1 MRDIKNRVA
10 IVTGG
15 SKGIGRTIAFLLAKR
30 GASVTICGRST
41 ESLDTTC
48 KEIRDG
54 GGVCSSVTAD
64 VTDENQLSSMVRKTV
79 CDFGRIDILINNA
92 GVGIFKPIWE
102 CSLTDWNYVM
112 DTNLKGYFLCSKA
125 VIPIMKEQNEGYIL
139 NVASEA
145 GRQGIE
151 NLSIYCASKFGII
164 GLSESMKKD
173 LWKFGIQVDYIC
185 PGYVKTD
192 FFKEV
197 SLDYQQMHT
206 GVEPEV
212 VAEEV
217 LRRITH
223 GKRTKKFVLNHLKRW
238 LHLKDVIGLGTSSDY

>member
-1 MRDIKNRVA
+1 MRNIKNQVV

-15 SKGIGRTIAFLLAKR
+15 SKGIGRAIAYSLAKA
-30 GASVTICGRST
+30 GALVTICARST

-64 VTDENQLSSMVRKTV
+64 VTDENQVSLMVRKTL

-92 GVGIFKPIWE
+92 GVGILKPIWE
-102 CSLTDWNYVM
+102 CSSADWDYVM

-125 VIPIMKEQNEGYIL
+125 VIPIMKKQHQGYIL
-139 NVASEA
+139 NVASGA
-145 GRQGIE
+145 GQQGIE
-151 NLSIYCASKFGII
+151 NMSIYCASKFGII

-185 PGYVKTD
+185 PGYVQTD

-197 SLDYQQMHT
+197 SPDYQQMHP
-206 GVEPEV
+206 GIEPKV
-212 VAEEV
+212 LGEEV
-217 LRRITH
+217 LRRITR
-223 GKRTKKFVLNHLKRW
+223 GKRTKKFVSNHLRRW
-238 LHLKDVIGLGTSSDY
+238 LNLKNVISLGISSDY